1 MRMTRSKMM
10 VLLTIALLTLWAPML
25 WAKDTRPITRG
36 MSKQEVT
43 EILGKPRSTSFDEN
57 GERWV
62 FIKSKSLGLVTL
74 RITVEFDRSDH
85 VVKYSSDEI
94 DNSDAI
100 ANIQTSSQTG
110 QGYRGGGRG
119 DYRGHG
125 GTLTESQMNT
135 LLQKIRKK
143 SFAADKLDLVE
154 VAALGGRFTC
164 AQCAT
169 LMDLLTF
176 TNDKLQ
182 VVKFVSPRLTD
193 PRNSNVIMSKLT
205 FDSDRKKAA
214 DYIAAP

>member
-1 MRMTRSKMM
+1 MM
-10 VLLTIALLTLWAPML
+10 ALLTIVLLTLWAPML

-62 FIKSKSLGLVTL
+62 YTKSKSLGLVTL

-85 VVKYSSDEI
+85 VVKYSTEET

-100 ANIQTSSQTG
+100 ASMQTSSQTG
-110 QGYRGGGRG
+110 QGYRGGYREG
-119 DYRGHG
+119 YRGHG
-125 GTLTESQMNT
+125 SCLTEGQMST
-135 LLQKIRKK
+135 LLQKVRKK
-143 SFAADKLDLVE
+143 SFATDKLDLIE

-169 LMDLLTF
+169 LMDQLTF
-176 TNDKLQ
+176 ANDKLQ
-182 VVKFVSPRLTD
+182 VVKFVGPRLVD
-193 PRNSNVIMSKLT
+193 PRNSNAIMNKLS

-214 DYIAAP
+214 DFIAAP